1 MPRGP
6 AALMADLLGPF
17 APLQLTERVSA
28 RASNIRIEV
37 RPDGNVLLVIPKRVP
52 RSTAHA
58 FLKSREEW
66 IRRKLVELKSRAA
79 RAPARPALRWDGH
92 DTIPVRGHELP
103 LRIVLAR
110 IAKPMVRFDNE
121 ASVFCSTADCVRTE
135 LLAHTLRVALAKLA
149 RGDARGL
156 LESESQRLGVSFV
169 GPRIADQK
177 SLWGSC
183 TPDGLISLNWR
194 LVMAPREALRY
205 VVIHELCHRRHLDHS
220 PRFWRLVEKQMADH
234 VHWRGWLRE
243 HGAGLHAV
251 LPKAGVEPPPSGLFD
266 GAL

>member
-1 MPRGP
+1 
-6 AALMADLLGPF
+6 MADLLGPF

-52 RSTAHA
+52 RATAHA

-66 IRRKLVELKSRAA
+66 IRQKLVELKSRAA
-79 RAPARPALRWDGH
+79 RVPARRAMRWDGSDTISLRGREMTVRVVLARIARPALRFGD
-92 DTIPVRGHELP
+92 DIQMYCSTQD
-103 LRIVLAR
+103 LAR
-110 IAKPMVRFDNE
+110 PERLVMTMRAGI
-121 ASVFCSTADCVRTE
+121 
-135 LLAHTLRVALAKLA
+135 AKLA
-149 RGDARGL
+149 RHDAKL
-156 LESESQRLGVSFV
+156 LLDAESARLGVSYE

-194 LVMAPREALRY
+194 LVMAPPEALRY

-234 VHWRGWLRE
+234 AHWRGWLRE
-243 HGAGLHAV
+243 HGAALHAV
-251 LPKAGVEPPPSGLFD
+251 LPKAGVEPPPVGLFD

>member
-1 MPRGP
+1 
-6 AALMADLLGPF
+6 MADLLGPF

-28 RASNIRIEV
+28 RAGNIRIEV

-52 RSTAHA
+52 RATAHA

-66 IRRKLVELKSRAA
+66 IRQKLVELKSRAA
-79 RAPARPALRWDGH
+79 RVPVRRAMRWDGS
-92 DTIPVRGHELP
+92 DTISLRGREMNVRV
-103 LRIVLAR
+103 VLAR
-110 IAKPMVRFDNE
+110 LARPTLRFGDDIQLY
-121 ASVFCSTADCVRTE
+121 CSTQDLGRPERLVT
-135 LLAHTLRVALAKLA
+135 TLRAGIAKLA
-149 RGDARGL
+149 RHDARL
-156 LESESQRLGVSFV
+156 LLDAESARLGVSYE

-194 LVMAPREALRY
+194 LVMAPPEALRY

-234 VHWRGWLRE
+234 VQWRAWLRE
-243 HGAGLHAV
+243 HGAALHAV
-251 LPKAGVEPPPSGLFD
+251 LPKSGAEPTPASLFD

>member
-1 MPRGP
+1 
-6 AALMADLLGPF
+6 MADLLGPF

-52 RSTAHA
+52 RATAHA

-66 IRRKLVELKSRAA
+66 IRRKLVELKSRAS
-79 RAPARPALRWDGH
+79 RVPPRPALRWDGT
-92 DTIPVRGHELP
+92 DSIPLRGRELP
-103 LRIVLAR
+103 LKLAIAR
-110 IAKPMVRFDNE
+110 IAKPTVRIDH
-121 ASVFCSTADCVRTE
+121 AITMFCSAADAARPSVLAAALRTAIAR
-135 LLAHTLRVALAKLA
+135 LA
-149 RGDARGL
+149 RNDARML
-156 LESESQRLGVSFV
+156 LESESTRLGVAFT

-194 LVMAPREALRY
+194 LVMAPPEALRY

-234 VHWRGWLRE
+234 AHWRAWLRE
-243 HGAGLHAV
+243 HGAALHSV
-251 LPKAGVEPPPSGLFD
+251 LPKAGSLPPPAGLFD

>member
-1 MPRGP
+1 
-6 AALMADLLGPF
+6 MADLLGPF

-28 RASNIRIEV
+28 RARNIRIEV

-52 RSTAHA
+52 RSTAHV

-79 RAPARPALRWDGH
+79 RLPTHAPLRWDGS
-92 DTIPVRGHELP
+92 DTIPVRGEQLP
-103 LRIVLAR
+103 LRIVLSRLAR
-110 IAKPMVRFDNE
+110 PMIRFDHE
-121 ASVFCSTADCVRTE
+121 VSLFCSIADSVRTE
-135 LLAHTLRVALAKLA
+135 LLAHTLRTALSKLA
-149 RGDARGL
+149 RNDARNL
-156 LESESQRLGVSFV
+156 LESESQRLGVSFI

-220 PRFWRLVEKQMADH
+220 PRFWRLVEKQMDDH
-234 VHWRGWLRE
+234 VHWRAWLRE
-243 HGAGLHAV
+243 HGAALHAV
-251 LPKAGVEPPPSGLFD
+251 LPKAGIEPPPSGLFD

>member
-1 MPRGP
+1 
-6 AALMADLLGPF
+6 MADLLGPF

-52 RSTAHA
+52 RATAHA
-58 FLKSREEW
+58 FLKSREAW
-66 IRRKLVELKSRAA
+66 IREKLVELKSRAA
-79 RAPARPALRWDGH
+79 RVPARRAMRWDGS
-92 DTIPVRGHELP
+92 DVIRLRGCEMQVRV
-103 LRIVLAR
+103 VLAR
-110 IAKPMVRFDNE
+110 IARPAIRFGDDI
-121 ASVFCSTADCVRTE
+121 SLFCAAQDLTRSEVLATA
-135 LLAHTLRVALAKLA
+135 LRSAIAKLA
-149 RGDARGL
+149 RHDAKQL
-156 LESESQRLGVSFV
+156 LDAESARLGVSYE

-194 LVMAPREALRY
+194 LVMAPPEALRY

-234 VHWRGWLRE
+234 AHWRAWLRE
-243 HGAGLHAV
+243 HGAALHAV
-251 LPKAGVEPPPSGLFD
+251 LPKAGVEPPPAGLFD

>member
-1 MPRGP
+1 
-6 AALMADLLGPF
+6 MADLLGPF

-28 RASNIRIEV
+28 RATNIRIEV

-66 IRRKLVELKSRAA
+66 IRRKLIELKSRAA
-79 RAPARPALRWDGH
+79 RVPSRAPLRWDGH
-92 DTIPVRGHELP
+92 DLIPVRGRELP

-110 IAKPMVRFDNE
+110 IAKPIVRFDDE
-121 ASVFCSTADCVRTE
+121 ASLLCSTADRVKPE
-135 LLAHTLRVALAKLA
+135 LLSTVLRNALAKLA
-149 RGDARGL
+149 RSDARQL
-156 LESESQRLGVSFV
+156 LESEAPRLGVSFV

-183 TPDGLISLNWR
+183 TPEGLISLNWR

-243 HGAGLHAV
+243 HGAALHGV
-251 LPKAGVEPPPSGLFD
+251 LPKAGSEPPPAGLFD

>member
-1 MPRGP
+1 
-6 AALMADLLGPF
+6 MADLLGPF

-52 RSTAHA
+52 RATAHA
-58 FLKSREEW
+58 FLKSRETW
-66 IRRKLVELKSRAA
+66 IRQKLVELKSRAA
-79 RAPARPALRWDGH
+79 RVPARRPLRWDGS
-92 DTIPVRGHELP
+92 DTVP
-103 LRIVLAR
+103 LRGRDTQLRLVIAR
-110 IAKPMVRFDNE
+110 IARPTLRFDGEISVYCSAADAGRPE
-121 ASVFCSTADCVRTE
+121 ALATLVRNG
-135 LLAHTLRVALAKLA
+135 LAKLA
-149 RGDARGL
+149 RQDARGL
-156 LESESQRLGVSFV
+156 LEAESQRLGVGYD

-194 LVMAPREALRY
+194 LVMAPPEALRY

-234 VHWRGWLRE
+234 AHWRSWLRE
-243 HGAGLHAV
+243 HGAALHAV
-251 LPKAGVEPPPSGLFD
+251 LPKAGVEPPPAGLFD

>member
-1 MPRGP
+1 
-6 AALMADLLGPF
+6 MADLLGPF

-28 RASNIRIEV
+28 RARNIRIEV

-52 RSTAHA
+52 RATAHA
-58 FLKSREEW
+58 FLKSREAW
-66 IRRKLVELKSRAA
+66 IRDKLVELKTRAA
-79 RAPARPALRWDGH
+79 RIPLKRPMRWDGS
-92 DTIPVRGHELP
+92 DTISLRGREMNVRV
-103 LRIVLAR
+103 VLAR
-110 IAKPMVRFDNE
+110 LARPTFRFADDIQ
-121 ASVFCSTADCVRTE
+121 VFCSALDLARPEVLATALRT
-135 LLAHTLRVALAKLA
+135 AIAKLA
-149 RGDARGL
+149 RHDARML
-156 LESESQRLGVSFV
+156 LEAESARLGVSYE

-194 LVMAPREALRY
+194 LVMAPPEALRY

-234 VHWRGWLRE
+234 AHWRAWLRE
-243 HGAGLHAV
+243 HGAALHAV
-251 LPKAGVEPPPSGLFD
+251 LPKAGVEPPPAGLFD

>member
-1 MPRGP
+1 
-6 AALMADLLGPF
+6 MADLLGPF

-52 RSTAHA
+52 RATAHA
-58 FLKSREEW
+58 FLKSREDW
-66 IRRKLVELKSRAA
+66 IRQKLAELKTRAA
-79 RAPARPALRWDGH
+79 RVPVRRPMRWDGS
-92 DTIPVRGHELP
+92 DTIRLRGRDLNVRVVP
-103 LRIVLAR
+103 AR
-110 IAKPMVRFDNE
+110 IARPTLRFDDDI
-121 ASVFCSTADCVRTE
+121 SLFCPVADLAQPER
-135 LLAHTLRVALAKLA
+135 LAHALRGALAKLA
-149 RGDARGL
+149 RHDARLL
-156 LESESQRLGVSFV
+156 LEAESARLGVSYE

-194 LVMAPREALRY
+194 LVMAPPEALRY

-220 PRFWRLVEKQMADH
+220 PRFWRLVERQMADH
-234 VHWRGWLRE
+234 AHWRGWLRE
-243 HGAGLHAV
+243 HGASLHAV
-251 LPKAGVEPPPSGLFD
+251 LPKAGVEPPPAGLFD

>member
-1 MPRGP
+1 
-6 AALMADLLGPF
+6 MADLLGPF

-28 RASNIRIEV
+28 RARNIRIEV

-52 RSTAHA
+52 RATAHA
-58 FLKSREEW
+58 FLKSREAW
-66 IRRKLVELKSRAA
+66 IRDKLVELKTRAA
-79 RAPARPALRWDGH
+79 RIPLKRPMRWDGS
-92 DTIPVRGHELP
+92 DTISLRGREMNVRV
-103 LRIVLAR
+103 VLAR
-110 IAKPMVRFDNE
+110 
-121 ASVFCSTADCVRTE
+121 
-135 LLAHTLRVALAKLA
+135 LARPTLRFGDDISLFCAATDLTDPDHLSQALRAALAKLA
-149 RGDARGL
+149 RHDARVL
-156 LESESQRLGVSFV
+156 LDAESARLGVDFS

-194 LVMAPREALRY
+194 LVMAPPEALRY

-234 VHWRGWLRE
+234 AHWRGWLRE
-243 HGAGLHAV
+243 HGAALHAV
-251 LPKAGVEPPPSGLFD
+251 LPKAGVEPPPAGLFD

>member
-1 MPRGP
+1 
-6 AALMADLLGPF
+6 MADLLGPF
-17 APLQLTERVSA
+17 APLQLTERISA

-52 RSTAHA
+52 RATAHA
-58 FLKSREEW
+58 FLKSREAW
-66 IRRKLVELKSRAA
+66 IREKLVELKTRAA
-79 RAPARPALRWDGH
+79 RIPAKRAMRWDGS
-92 DTIPVRGHELP
+92 DTISLRGREMTVRV
-103 LRIVLAR
+103 VLAHLTR
-110 IAKPMVRFDNE
+110 PTVRFADDIQM
-121 ASVFCSTADCVRTE
+121 FCSAKDLTRPDGLATA
-135 LLAHTLRVALAKLA
+135 LRAAIAKLA
-149 RGDARGL
+149 RHDAKL
-156 LESESQRLGVSFV
+156 LLDAESARLGVRYE

-194 LVMAPREALRY
+194 LVMAPPDALRY

-234 VHWRGWLRE
+234 AHWRAWLRE
-243 HGAGLHAV
+243 HGAALHAV
-251 LPKAGVEPPPSGLFD
+251 LPKAGVEPPPAGLFD